1 LMKIPDVR
9 LPVCYHFHMG
19 LETDQNFNDL
29 FQEQY
34 EKIPRIFRL
43 SKKGLKISFVVL
55 GILIVVALSVLS
67 AFYSTG
73 KTVVEPSF
81 AGYERFYNTYDY
93 RFMVAFVVIMTI
105 FTLYTGW
112 LVIVELFEKRAF
124 KKASRLANMIFL
136 SERHRDEVNRQND
149 RLFKRY

>member
-1 LMKIPDVR
+1 
-9 LPVCYHFHMG
+9 MG
-19 LETDQNFNDL
+19 LDTDQTFNEL
-29 FQEQY
+29 FEEQY

-55 GILIVVALSVLS
+55 GVLIVIAMALLS

-73 KTVVEPSF
+73 KTVVEPS
-81 AGYERFYNTYDY
+81 APGYERFYNTYDY
-93 RFMVAFVVIMTI
+93 RFMVAFTIIMTL
-105 FTLYTGW
+105 FTFYTAW

-124 KKASRLANMIFL
+124 RKASRLAAMIYL
-136 SERHRDEVNRQND
+136 SEKHRDEVRRQND